1 MSYLHEALYC
11 QLKAYLSCMFCLL
24 QCPRVVSISTLVIC
38 LSPTLRSRWP
48 CGNSHL
54 TWQTRAYTRPPPPR
68 RLLSQVSSIYTLQP
82 PRHGGLVGFLQPL
95 TQTSHWPAPT
105 ATGAPLSG
113 EQQLQSSPPL
123 KQHLVTFAPCQVSS
137 IYSPHQQHLVTGAP
151 LSGKQHLQSSPA
163 APTVT
168 GAPLSGEQLYS
179 PRQQHIQSQALPC
192 QVSSTYSH
200 RHLHMK
206 FSITLPVSLNF
217 AIMQWDTCFSP
228 WFSNVF

>member
-1 MSYLHEALYC
+1 MWQQSPYMADSGIHSATTTQAPSLSGEQHLH
-11 QLKAYLSCMFCLL
+11 
-24 QCPRVVSISTLVIC
+24 STA
-38 LSPTLRSRWP
+38 TQAWWP
-48 CGNSHL
+48 GWL
-54 TWQTRAYTRPPPPR
+54 
-68 RLLSQVSSIYTLQP
+68 
-82 PRHGGLVGFLQPL
+82 LQPL